1 MRGRREAAGGARGA
15 VGVGVKRL
23 AGNAACV
30 CGSGRKARACCLPL
44 HEGAAAASPEALMRS
59 RYAAYACA
67 RVGYL
72 VATTHPDSPH
82 RRADARAWA
91 EELRAYCAALDC
103 DGLTVHEAGLDA
115 DGGYVSFTA
124 RLRLGGQDVSF
135 RERSRFRQVDGR
147 WLYLDGVVEA
157 A

>member
-1 MRGRREAAGGARGA
+1 M
-15 VGVGVKRL
+15 KRL

-44 HEGAAAASPEALMRS
+44 HEGAAASSPEALMRS
-59 RYAAYACA
+59 RYAAYATA

-82 RRADARAWA
+82 RGADTRTWA
-91 EELRAYCAALDC
+91 EELRAYCAALVC
-103 DGLTVHEAGLDA
+103 EGLTVHEAGEDA
-115 DGGYVSFTA
+115 DGGYVAFTA
-124 RLRLGGQDVSF
+124 RLRLDGRDVSF
-135 RERSRFRQVDGR
+135 RERSRFRRVDGR
-147 WLYLDGVVEA
+147 WTYLDGEVGA